1 VDLVPRPEW
10 AFPLKVGVH
19 VESFYSALPEQ
30 LTREVLQAL
39 CDDTPLLAFLERHP
53 LGTLEFSDRLPVSNW
68 RGSFHP
74 QTRDVVVNSF
84 RGTETYG
91 KEFYPA
97 ELWTISEAGRDLVE
111 ALQRTLYHELG
122 HSVLDVAGPE
132 IEHQITR
139 LLRSRRAAPIS
150 ILATGDPIEYFCETF
165 AAYRFEDS
173 LADKDPE
180 GYDMVEAVLRTVGR
194 R

>member
-1 VDLVPRPEW
+1 
-10 AFPLKVGVH
+10 
-19 VESFYSALPEQ
+19 VESFYSAMPEQ
-30 LTREVLQAL
+30 LTRDVLQAL
-39 CDDTPLLAFLERHP
+39 CDDAPLLAFLERHP
-53 LGTLEFSDRLPVSNW
+53 LGRLEFSGCLAVTW
-68 RGSFHP
+68 LGSFDP
-74 QTRDVVVNSF
+74 QPRDLVVNSF
-84 RGTETYG
+84 RSPETYG

-97 ELWTISEAGRDLVE
+97 ELWSISEAGRDLVE

-132 IEHQITR
+132 IERQIAR

-150 ILATGDPIEYFCETF
+150 IRATGDPVEYFCETF
-165 AAYRFEDS
+165 AAYRFEDG

-180 GYDMVEAVLRTVGR
+180 GYDMVGAVFRTVGR